1 MVSLEERKK
10 PTKEMKES
18 APGEDGIRICFLKE
32 ACEEVKEALFLRS
45 TQGGEITVYG
55 LTETA

>member
-1 MVSLEERKK
+1 MVNYTLVLC
-10 PTKEMKES
+10 
-18 APGEDGIRICFLKE
+18 GYVIIIIF
-32 ACEEVKEALFLRS
+32 FYFFFRS